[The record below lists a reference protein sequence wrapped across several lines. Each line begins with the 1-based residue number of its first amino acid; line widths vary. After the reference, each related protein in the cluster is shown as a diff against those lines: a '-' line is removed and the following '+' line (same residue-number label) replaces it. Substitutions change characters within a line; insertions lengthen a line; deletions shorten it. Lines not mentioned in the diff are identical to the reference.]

1 MLLLKRNKVSALKF
15 CKILPWNSNN
25 KCNFANF
32 NVNEQISM
40 KETLKPTEMYHVTA
54 QSVLTVK
61 SKKACKSNI
70 TQAIEK

>member
-1 MLLLKRNKVSALKF
+1 
-15 CKILPWNSNN
+15 
-25 KCNFANF
+25 
-32 NVNEQISM
+32 M
-40 KETLKPTEMYHVTA
+40 KETLQPTEMYHVTA